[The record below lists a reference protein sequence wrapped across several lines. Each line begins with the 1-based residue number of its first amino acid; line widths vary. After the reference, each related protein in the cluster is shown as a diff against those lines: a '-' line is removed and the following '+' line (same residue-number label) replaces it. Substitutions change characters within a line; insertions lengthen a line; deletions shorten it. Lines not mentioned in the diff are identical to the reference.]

1 MDIETFM
8 DYIKPE
14 LLILIA
20 VLYFIGIG
28 LKKSMTMKDSRIP
41 MALGICGIILAIL
54 WVLGTS
60 QVQTYQEGMIAAFTA
75 ITQGILCAGCS
86 VYANQL
92 IKQAIKDD

>member
-1 MDIETFM
+1 MDIDTFIN
-8 DYIKPE
+8 YIKPE

-20 VLYFIGIG
+20 VLYLIGIG
-28 LKKSMTMKDSRIP
+28 LKNSMIVKTSRIP
-41 MALGICGIILAIL
+41 LVLGLCGIILAIL

-60 QVQTYQEGMIAAFTA
+60 HVQTYQEGLIAAFTA

-86 VYANQL
+86 VYANQI

>member
-1 MDIETFM
+1 MEMDTFM
-8 DYIKPE
+8 NYIKPE
-14 LLILIA
+14 LLTLIA

-28 LKKSMTMKDSRIP
+28 LKNSTMVKDSRIP
-41 MALGICGIILAIL
+41 LALGLCGIILAIL
-54 WVLGTS
+54 WVIGTS

-92 IKQAIKDD
+92 VKQAIKDD

>member
-1 MDIETFM
+1 MEMDTFM
-8 DYIKPE
+8 NYIKPE

-28 LKKSMTMKDSRIP
+28 LKNSTMVKDSRIP
-41 MALGICGIILAIL
+41 LVLGLCGIILAIL

-60 QVQTYQEGMIAAFTA
+60 QVQKYQEGMIAAFTA

-92 IKQAIKDD
+92 VKQAIKDD

>member
-1 MDIETFM
+1 MDINTFVN
-8 DYIKPE
+8 YIKPE

-28 LKKSMTMKDSRIP
+28 LKKSSILKDSQIP
-41 MALGICGIILAIL
+41 MILGLCGIVLAIL

-60 QVQTYQEGMIAAFTA
+60 QVQTYQDGLIAAFTA

-92 IKQAIKDD
+92 VKQAIKDD

>member
-1 MDIETFM
+1 MDIDTFM
-8 DYIKPE
+8 NYIKPE

-28 LKKSMTMKDSRIP
+28 LKKSSAVKDSEIP
-41 MALGICGIILAIL
+41 LVLGFGGIILAVL

-60 QVQTYQEGMIAAFTA
+60 QVQTYQEGLVAAFTA

-92 IKQAIKDD
+92 VKQAIKDD

>member
-8 DYIKPE
+8 NYIKPE

-20 VLYFIGIG
+20 VLYFIGVG
-28 LKKSMTMKDSRIP
+28 LKKSTTVKDSQIP
-41 MALGICGIILAIL
+41 LALGVCGIILAVL

-60 QVQTYQEGMIAAFTA
+60 QVQTCQEGMIAAFTA

-92 IKQAIKDD
+92 VKQAIKDD